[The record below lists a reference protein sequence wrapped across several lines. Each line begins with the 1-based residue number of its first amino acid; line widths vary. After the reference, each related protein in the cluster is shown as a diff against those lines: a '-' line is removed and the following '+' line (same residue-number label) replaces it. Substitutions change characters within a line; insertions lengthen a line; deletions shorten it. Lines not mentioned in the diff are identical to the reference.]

1 MIKKISIALM
11 FAALAAAGCSDKDT
25 ASSQAQDSASPKQND
40 ASAKQKQPATPVGYV
55 DLTLQQIPTL
65 TKIPGRV
72 VPYQVAQVRP
82 QISGII
88 QSRLFTEGALV
99 KEGDQLYQIEPNR
112 YQAEV
117 DSAQADL
124 NNAQARVNNAQSV
137 VERYDSLAESDVLSQ
152 QVFEDAQTELMQAKA
167 TLMQSEA
174 QLKRAKINLAYTK
187 VYAPI
192 TGYIGPSSVTKGALV
207 SQQQE
212 QILVTIRQ
220 LDPVYVDFSV
230 SASDRQLIG
239 SQNDTSQSQSVSLF
253 LNSGERSPQ
262 IGKIIATDFAVDNQ
276 TGTIQVRT
284 EFANPETA
292 LLPGLFVRGAINDST
307 ADPVIIVP
315 QKSVKIGANGKKH
328 VWVIDADNKAR
339 QREVTTGT
347 AFENKWVIENGLKQG
362 ERLIVEGTMT
372 LADGQRVK
380 PQKVTQEGDREAN
393 QKTNQRAKQ
402 EAKQQ
407 AKQEVK
413 QKTNKSADDQNAQPT
428 AKAQ

>member
-1 MIKKISIALM
+1 MIKKVSIALM
-11 FAALAAAGCSDKDT
+11 FAALATFGCSDNNNV
-25 ASSQAQDSASPKQND
+25 SSQSQQSASPQQKDN
-40 ASAKQKQPATPVGYV
+40 AKKKQPATPVGYIE
-55 DLTLQQIPTL
+55 LKPQQVPTL
-65 TKIPGRV
+65 AKIPGRV

-117 DSAQADL
+117 DSAQANL

-137 VERYDSLAESDVLSQ
+137 VDRYDSLAESDVLSQ

-167 TLMQSEA
+167 VVMQSEA

-212 QILVTIRQ
+212 QTLATIRQ
-220 LDPVYVDFSV
+220 LDPVYIDFSV

-239 SQNDTSQSQSVSLF
+239 SQNDTSQNQSVSLF
-253 LNSGERSPQ
+253 LNSGERYPQ
-262 IGKIIATDFAVDNQ
+262 VGKIKATDYAVDNQ

-284 EFANPETA
+284 EFANPDTA
-292 LLPGLFVRGAINDST
+292 LLPGLFVRGAINDSA

-315 QKSVKIGANGKKH
+315 QKSVKIGANDKKH

-339 QREVTTGT
+339 EREVITGT
-347 AFENKWVIENGLKQG
+347 AFENKWVIEKGLKQG
-362 ERLIVEGTMT
+362 ERLIVEGTMA
-372 LADGQRVK
+372 LADGQSVK
-380 PQKVTQEGDREAN
+380 PTEK
-393 QKTNQRAKQ
+393 AK
-402 EAKQQ
+402 
-407 AKQEVK
+407 
-413 QKTNKSADDQNAQPT
+413 
-428 AKAQ
+428 

>member
-1 MIKKISIALM
+1 MIKNISIALV
-11 FAALAAAGCSDKDT
+11 FAALSTTGCSDKDN
-25 ASSQAQDSASPKQND
+25 ASSQAQQTASSQQND
-40 ASAKQKQPATPVGYV
+40 GNAKQPATPVGYIE
-55 DLTLQQIPTL
+55 LTPQQVPAL

-72 VPYQVAQVRP
+72 VPYQVAEVRP

-117 DSAQADL
+117 DSAQANF
-124 NNAQARVNNAQSV
+124 NNTQARVNNAQSV

-167 TLMQSEA
+167 AVMQSEA

-212 QILVTIRQ
+212 QTLVTIRQ

-239 SQNDTSQSQSVSLF
+239 QQVQQSSQLNDADQTQTVSLF
-253 LNSGERSPQ
+253 LNSGERYPY
-262 IGKIIATDFAVDNQ
+262 IGNIKATDFAVDNQ

-328 VWVIDADNKAR
+328 VWVIDADNNAR
-339 QREVTTGT
+339 EREVTTGT
-347 AFENKWVIENGLKQG
+347 AFENKWVIKEGLTQG

-380 PQKVTQEGDREAN
+380 PQKVTQEDE
-393 QKTNQRAKQ
+393 Q
-402 EAKQQ
+402 EAK
-407 AKQEVK
+407 
-413 QKTNKSADDQNAQPT
+413 NSANDQNAQST
-428 AKAQ
+428 GKAQ

>member
-1 MIKKISIALM
+1 MIKNISIALV
-11 FAALAAAGCSDKDT
+11 FAALSTTGCSDKDN
-25 ASSQAQDSASPKQND
+25 ASSQAQQTASSQQND
-40 ASAKQKQPATPVGYV
+40 GNAKQPATPVGYIE
-55 DLTLQQIPTL
+55 LTQQQVPAL

-72 VPYQVAQVRP
+72 VPYQFAEVRP

-99 KEGDQLYQIEPNR
+99 KEGEQLYQIEPNR

-117 DSAQADL
+117 DSAQANF
-124 NNAQARVNNAQSV
+124 NNTQARVNNAQSV

-167 TLMQSEA
+167 AVMQSEA

-192 TGYIGPSSVTKGALV
+192 TGYIGPSNVTKGALV

-212 QILVTIRQ
+212 QTLVTIRQ
-220 LDPVYVDFSV
+220 LDPVYIDFSV

-239 SQNDTSQSQSVSLF
+239 QQVQQSSQLNDADQTQTVSLF
-253 LNSGERSPQ
+253 LNSGERYPYVGN
-262 IGKIIATDFAVDNQ
+262 IKATDFAVDNQ

-284 EFANPETA
+284 VFANPETA

-315 QKSVKIGANGKKH
+315 QKSVKIGSNGKKH

-339 QREVTTGT
+339 EREVTTGT
-347 AFENKWVIENGLKQG
+347 AFENKWVIKEGLTQG

-380 PQKVTQEGDREAN
+380 PQKVTKEDE
-393 QKTNQRAKQ
+393 Q
-402 EAKQQ
+402 EAK
-407 AKQEVK
+407 
-413 QKTNKSADDQNAQPT
+413 NSANDQNAQST
-428 AKAQ
+428 GKAQ